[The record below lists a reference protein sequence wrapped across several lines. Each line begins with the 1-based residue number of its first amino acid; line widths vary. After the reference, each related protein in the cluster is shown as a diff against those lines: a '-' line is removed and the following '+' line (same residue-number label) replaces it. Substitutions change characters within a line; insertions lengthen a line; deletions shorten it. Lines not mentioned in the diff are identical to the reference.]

1 MHIILSDGTKLNHI
15 GATGETRYLQGAN
28 RDTITFEFDE
38 AYSVDALREVFTEA
52 NCETINIVTDDV
64 VETVIENEDGTTE
77 TKTETVY
84 TDNYHEGYVIR
95 AEVAE
100 KIKEITPATGTTP
113 AVTETRVFGTMAQ
126 RTYAETRLAVLNAQ
140 NEEIAATLDSV
151 LTDVIPS
158 LMV

>member
-1 MHIILSDGTKLNHI
+1 MHLILTDGTQLNHI
-15 GATGETRYLQGAN
+15 GATGTTKYVQGAN

-38 AYSVDALREVFTEA
+38 THSVDELRNLFTEQ
-52 NCETINIVTDDV
+52 NCEVINIVTDEV
-64 VETVIENEDGTTE
+64 VETLIENKDGTTE

-113 AVTETRVFGTMAQ
+113 AVTETRVFVTMAQ
-126 RTYAETRLAVLNAQ
+126 RTYNETLLKENNDVL
-140 NEEIAATLDSV
+140 ATL
-151 LTDVIPS
+151 LGE
-158 LMV
+158 

>member
-15 GATGETRYLQGAN
+15 GATGEQRYLQGAN

-52 NCETINIVTDDV
+52 NCEVINIVTDEV
-64 VETVIENEDGTTE
+64 VETQVENEDGTTE

-95 AEVAE
+95 VEVAE

-113 AVTETRVFGTMAQ
+113 AVTETRVFVTMAQ
-126 RTYAETRLAVLNAQ
+126 RTYAETQMASLTETVDVL
-140 NEEIAATLDSV
+140 V
-151 LTDVIPS
+151 LES
-158 LMV
+158 LMAE